1 MRWKSAVQTLK
12 REGVVRSAWK
22 LGYHIERLGGSAV
35 RRSAWKLGYRIERFG
50 EADAYDYDCMTIR
63 ARHIPFLKDA
73 RFLSAYNQGINS
85 DHTTPSG
92 ERDGKLHI
100 EWRCAVTCWAAAH
113 GAKLPGDFVECG
125 VNTGVRSLAICEYLD
140 FNSLDKSFYLFDTY
154 CGIPIEQAS
163 EKERSFRKVL
173 NEHYPDCF
181 EAAKKNF
188 AAFPRAKL
196 IRGKVPDTLNS
207 VEINRVCY
215 LHIDMNIAYPERK
228 AIEHF
233 WPKLSPGALVV
244 LDDYAWKDYEEQM
257 GAMDEFAK
265 SVSVEILT
273 LPTGQG
279 LLIKP

>member
-1 MRWKSAVQTLK
+1 MGWK
-12 REGVVRSAWK
+12 
-22 LGYHIERLGGSAV
+22 SAV
-35 RRSAWKLGYRIERFG
+35 RRSAWKLGYRIERLG
-50 EADAYDYDCMTIR
+50 DVAYDHDHMTIR
-63 ARHIPFLKDA
+63 ARSIPFLKDA
-73 RFLSAYNQGINS
+73 RFLSAYKRGINS
-85 DHTTPSG
+85 DHNTPHGG

-163 EKERSFRKVL
+163 EKERLYRKAYS
-173 NEHYPDCF
+173 EQFYPDCF
-181 EAAKKNF
+181 EATKKNF

-233 WPKLSPGALVV
+233 WPKLSCGAFVV
-244 LDDYAWKDYEEQM
+244 LDDYAWWTFEEQM
-257 GAMDEFAK
+257 AAMDEFAK
-265 SVSVEILT
+265 SVNVEILT